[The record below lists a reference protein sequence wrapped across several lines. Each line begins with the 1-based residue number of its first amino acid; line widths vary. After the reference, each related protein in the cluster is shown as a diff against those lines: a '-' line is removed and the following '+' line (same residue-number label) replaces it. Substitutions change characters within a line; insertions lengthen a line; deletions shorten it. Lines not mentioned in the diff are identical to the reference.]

1 MYRVIK
7 YFTDLHDNEYE
18 YHVGDTFPRKGIKVT
33 KERLTELSTKE
44 NLQGGTPDRT
54 GRRAG
59 RRKEPE
65 ESGYVHKVG
74 GRYD

>member
-18 YHVGDTFPRKGIKVT
+18 YHVGDIFPRKGIKVT

-44 NLQGGTPDRT
+44 NLQGEALIELVEEQDEGKRV
-54 GRRAG
+54 
-59 RRKEPE
+59 RRKRICP
-65 ESGYVHKVG
+65 
-74 GRYD
+74 

>member
-44 NLQGGTPDRT
+44 NLQGE
-54 GRRAG
+54 ALI
-59 RRKEPE
+59 ELVE
-65 ESGYVHKVG
+65 
-74 GRYD
+74 

>member
-18 YHVGDTFPRKGIKVT
+18 YHVGDTFQRKGIKVT

-44 NLQGGTPDRT
+44 NLQGEPLIELVEEQDEEKSQKKTDTPV
-54 GRRAG
+54 
-59 RRKEPE
+59 K
-65 ESGYVHKVG
+65 
-74 GRYD
+74 

>member
-18 YHVGDTFPRKGIKVT
+18 YHVGDNFHRKGIKVT

-44 NLQGGTPDRT
+44 NLQGE
-54 GRRAG
+54 ALI
-59 RRKEPE
+59 ELVE
-65 ESGYVHKVG
+65 EQDEGKSQKKA
-74 GRYD
+74 DMSIK

>member
-33 KERLTELSTKE
+33 KEQADRVINKREPARRS
-44 NLQGGTPDRT
+44 PDRT
-54 GRRAG
+54 G
-59 RRKEPE
+59 
-65 ESGYVHKVG
+65 
-74 GRYD
+74 

>member
-18 YHVGDTFPRKGIKVT
+18 YHVGDIFPRKGIKVT

-44 NLQGGTPDRT
+44 NLQGE
-54 GRRAG
+54 ALI
-59 RRKEPE
+59 ELVE
-65 ESGYVHKVG
+65 EQDEGKSKKKA
-74 GRYD
+74 DMSIK

>member
-18 YHVGDTFPRKGIKVT
+18 YHVGDIFPRKSIKVT

-44 NLQGGTPDRT
+44 NLQGE
-54 GRRAG
+54 ALI
-59 RRKEPE
+59 ELVE
-65 ESGYVHKVG
+65 EQDEGKSQKKA
-74 GRYD
+74 DMSIK

>member
-18 YHVGDTFPRKGIKVT
+18 YHVGDIFPRKGIKVT

-44 NLQGGTPDRT
+44 NLQGE
-54 GRRAG
+54 ALI
-59 RRKEPE
+59 ELVE
-65 ESGYVHKVG
+65 EQDEGKSQKTA
-74 GRYD
+74 DMSIK

>member
-18 YHVGDTFPRKGIKVT
+18 YHVGDTFSRKGIKVT

-44 NLQGGTPDRT
+44 NLQGEALIELVEEQDEEKSQKKTDTPV
-54 GRRAG
+54 
-59 RRKEPE
+59 K
-65 ESGYVHKVG
+65 
-74 GRYD
+74 

>member
-18 YHVGDTFPRKGIKVT
+18 YHVGDIFPRKGIKVT

-44 NLQGGTPDRT
+44 NLQGE
-54 GRRAG
+54 ALM
-59 RRKEPE
+59 ELVE
-65 ESGYVHKVG
+65 EQDEGKSQKKA
-74 GRYD
+74 DMSIK